1 MVKQR
6 EREKRPHELLY
17 GLALGVLGSRVL
29 PTIIKTVTESV
40 RSNAPKLST
49 MASAKLGLLFTGKP
63 IARPTPSSP
72 SSASVVQP
80 RQAEAPRKKRIAQLA
95 GAPAPVQQ
103 ESVKHPQ
110 PSRSLEPKERSG
122 ETEAVATATQS
133 MSAQVSA
140 NEKPG
145 PAKEPAAEEPA
156 DELKETPEQKPAE
169 EPTEATETAEA
180 AEPTT
185 GPRTKDGGGGSGGG
199 GGGGGGDNNAE

>member
-49 MASAKLGLLFTGKP
+49 MASAKLGMMFSAGAKGE
-63 IARPTPSSP
+63 ATPSP
-72 SSASVVQP
+72 PSASVVQP
-80 RQAEAPRKKRIAQLA
+80 RQKARQAEAPRKKRIAQLT
-95 GAPAPVQQ
+95 GPPAPVQR
-103 ESVKHPQ
+103 EPAKPPQ
-110 PSRSLEPKERSG
+110 PSRNLEPKERSG
-122 ETEAVATATQS
+122 ETEAVATAMQS
-133 MSAQVSA
+133 VNPQVSA
-140 NEKPG
+140 DEELG
-145 PAKEPAAEEPA
+145 PAEEAPAEEPVG
-156 DELKETPEQKPAE
+156 ELKETPKEKPAE

-185 GPRTKDGGGGSGGG
+185 EPRTDD
-199 GGGGGGDNNAE
+199 GGDNGDNAE

>member
-49 MASAKLGLLFTGKP
+49 MASAKLGMLFLK
-63 IARPTPSSP
+63 AKATPSP
-72 SSASVVQP
+72 PSASVVQP
-80 RQAEAPRKKRIAQLA
+80 RQKARQAEAPRKKRIAQLT
-95 GAPAPVQQ
+95 GPPAPVQR
-103 ESVKHPQ
+103 EPAKPPQ
-110 PSRSLEPKERSG
+110 PSRNLEPKERSG
-122 ETEAVATATQS
+122 ETEAVATAMQS
-133 MSAQVSA
+133 VNPQVSA
-140 NEKPG
+140 DEEPG
-145 PAKEPAAEEPA
+145 PAEEAPAEEPVG
-156 DELKETPEQKPAE
+156 ELKETPKEKPAE

-185 GPRTKDGGGGSGGG
+185 EPRTDD
-199 GGGGGGDNNAE
+199 GGDNGDNAE